1 MTAVLIVVSSNA
13 VVGVVGVVGSGVDT
27 DLDPGEQT
35 VLDAVT
41 EVEELREWVVGAGGL
56 LDTPHI
62 VGIAGDFLGV
72 GGVGVGVL
80 YGGAQDLVPEE
91 LADVG
96 DAASAHLKGAV
107 VAVDGGVEVS
117 QQVGVDGTAVVVTR
131 EDGLEGDN
139 TVLIGLLDTTKVG
152 RVQAVGGVVATGGD
166 TTTYLAMV
174 RYKMRKEPYL

>member
-1 MTAVLIVVSSNA
+1 MTAILIVVSSNA

-41 EVEELREWVVGAGGL
+41 EVQELREGIVGAGGL
-56 LDTPHI
+56 LDTPHV
-62 VGIAGDFLGV
+62 VGIASNILGV

-80 YGGAQDLVPEE
+80 NSGTQDLVPEE

-107 VAVDGGVEVS
+107 VAVDGGVKVGQEM
-117 QQVGVDGTAVVVTR
+117 GVDGAAVVVTG
-131 EDGLEGDN
+131 EDGLEGNN
-139 TVLIGLLDTTKVG
+139 TILIGLLNTTKEGGVPT
-152 RVQAVGGVVATGGD
+152 VGGVVATGGD
-166 TTTYLAMV
+166 TTTYLALI
-174 RYKMRKEPYL
+174 R